1 VRIFLDYGFK
11 YYVRLYGQP
20 IVNLVIYFGLP
31 ENVKLFECVHHSAFS
46 CCVEGFH
53 NVFHLANGVPVF
65 QNVCGKSG
73 FSVTVFEFPEMFLEP
88 DSELSSGLSGVLH
101 TARGASQ
108 LVDSTVISISGVLV
122 PCCQK
127 FFYEVVCAEGDFD
140 ASVSEY
146 LRNGSCFSAYLCEL
160 SPLGFFLSMFVS
172 FLGVQCS

>member
-1 VRIFLDYGFK
+1 MRIFLDYGFK